1 MFFNVKAIQKHEKE
15 KKKQQLI
22 WGIFYLLKL
31 NFQAFDIVIK
41 AYRIIFS
48 WKEKALK
55 AILNDRFST
64 ACR

>member
-31 NFQAFDIVIK
+31 NVQAFDIVIK

-55 AILNDRFST
+55 TSLNDSFST

>member
-15 KKKQQLI
+15 KEKQQLI

-31 NFQAFDIVIK
+31 NVQAFDIVIK

-55 AILNDRFST
+55 ASLNDSFST
-64 ACR
+64 GCR

>member
-1 MFFNVKAIQKHEKE
+1 MFFNVKAIQKHEK

-55 AILNDRFST
+55 ASLNDSFST
-64 ACR
+64 VCR

>member
-55 AILNDRFST
+55 ASLNDSFST